1 MIHFSVKSHVHRL
14 VTVLSFVGEYPAH
27 SLHLLGKERVLKGLV
42 HRLTTA
48 QTFRNDETGEEHTC
62 RLLTI
67 TGKGQEK
74 SIRFYKAGLAILG
87 WVHPDA
93 YGYYM
98 RSAWNHRFPGD
109 KAHRERHHRVAEA
122 AVLCMKAGLE
132 VRPYMLP
139 QLQNRGLYQVVP
151 KNPVF
156 YLAKDIKRVG
166 EAEMNKT
173 MFTRMAGAVFSPGG
187 CYAVY
192 NTRASA
198 MKWSGMG
205 EFKAL
210 HSLMELSRMNAGV
223 PEVDSAV
230 LFGESYEVA
239 VKTLL
244 ASEESK
250 RLEFRFDGIYRHI
263 YFIAM
268 NEPGVRQLKLLM
280 LPDWKRNMQEALFDE
295 EELAFDKGIFEY
307 DAYVDGVYV
316 FSHLDSDLARL
327 IRFREAVTGGDGR
340 YEVVCYPHQ
349 LGFLREYLGDRV
361 GYKTIG
367 MELLEAALG
376 KGGR

>member
-1 MIHFSVKSHVHRL
+1 MIHFSKKSHVYRL
-14 VTVLSFVGEYPAH
+14 VTMLSFVGEYPAH
-27 SLHLLGKERVLKGLV
+27 SLSLLGKERVMKELV
-42 HRLTTA
+42 HRLATA
-48 QTFRNDETGEEHTC
+48 QTFRNDETGEELTC
-62 RLLTI
+62 RLLNI
-67 TGKGQEK
+67 TGKGREK
-74 SIRFYKAGLAILG
+74 SIRFYKAGLVILG

-93 YGYYM
+93 YAYYM
-98 RSAWNHRFPGD
+98 GSFWNHRFPGD
-109 KAHRERHHRVAEA
+109 KAHKERHHRVAEA
-122 AVLCMKAGLE
+122 AALCMEAGLE

-139 QLQNRGLYQVVP
+139 QLQNRGLYKIVP
-151 KNPVF
+151 ENPAF
-156 YLAKDIKRVG
+156 YLAKDIKKVG
-166 EAEMNKT
+166 GVEMNKT

-192 NTRASA
+192 NARASA

-210 HSLMELSRMNAGV
+210 HSLMEIGRMNAGV

-230 LFGESYEVA
+230 LLGESYEVA

-244 ASEESK
+244 ASEENR

-268 NEPGVRQLKLLM
+268 NELGIRQLRLLL
-280 LPDWKRNMQEALFDE
+280 LPDWKEKMQEALFDE
-295 EELAFDKGIFEY
+295 EDLAFNKGIFEY
-307 DAYVDGVYV
+307 DAFVDGVYV

-327 IRFREAVTGGDGR
+327 VRFKEALAGGGGR

-349 LGFLREYLGDRV
+349 LGFLKGYLGDRV

-367 MELLEAALG
+367 MELLEAEMVQPD
-376 KGGR
+376 

>member
-1 MIHFSVKSHVHRL
+1 MIHFSATSHVHRL
-14 VTVLSFVGEYPAH
+14 VTVLSLVGEYPAH
-27 SLHLLGKERVLKGLV
+27 PLRLLGKERVMKELV
-42 HRLTTA
+42 RKLTVT
-48 QTFRNDETGEEHTC
+48 QTFRNDETREEHIC

-67 TGKGQEK
+67 TGKGREK
-74 SIRFYKAGLAILG
+74 SIRFYKAGLAILE
-87 WVHPDA
+87 WVYPNA
-93 YGYYM
+93 YEYYM
-98 RSAWNHRFPGD
+98 RSFWNHRFPGD

-122 AVLCMKAGLE
+122 AALCMKAGLE
-132 VRPYMLP
+132 VRPYVLP
-139 QLQNRGLYQVVP
+139 QLQNRGLYHVVP
-151 KNPVF
+151 DKPAF

-210 HSLMELSRMNAGV
+210 HSLMELGRMNAGV

-230 LFGESYEVA
+230 LFGESGDVA
-239 VKTLL
+239 LRTLL

-250 RLEFRFDGIYRHI
+250 RLEFWFVRIYRHI

-268 NEPGVRQLKLLM
+268 NELGVRQLKLLM

-295 EELAFDKGIFEY
+295 ESLAFDRGIFDY
-307 DAYVDGVYV
+307 DAFVDGVYV

-327 IRFREAVTGGDGR
+327 IRFKEAVTGGDER

-349 LGFLREYLGDRV
+349 LGFLREYLGDRM

>member
-1 MIHFSVKSHVHRL
+1 MIHFSAKSHVHRL
-14 VTVLSFVGEYPAH
+14 VTILSFVGEYPTH
-27 SLHLLGKERVLKGLV
+27 SLQLLGKERVMKELV

-48 QTFRNDETGEEHTC
+48 QTFRNDETGEEYIC

-67 TGKGQEK
+67 TGKGRDK
-74 SIRFYKAGLAILG
+74 SIRFYKAGLVILG

-98 RSAWNHRFPGD
+98 RSFWNHRFPGD

-151 KNPVF
+151 ENPVF

-173 MFTRMAGAVFSPGG
+173 MFTRMTGAVFSPGG

-210 HSLMELSRMNAGV
+210 HSLMEIGRMNAGV

-230 LFGESYEVA
+230 LLGESGEVA
-239 VKTLL
+239 LKTLL

-263 YFIAM
+263 
-268 NEPGVRQLKLLM
+268 
-280 LPDWKRNMQEALFDE
+280 
-295 EELAFDKGIFEY
+295 
-307 DAYVDGVYV
+307 
-316 FSHLDSDLARL
+316 
-327 IRFREAVTGGDGR
+327 
-340 YEVVCYPHQ
+340 
-349 LGFLREYLGDRV
+349 
-361 GYKTIG
+361 
-367 MELLEAALG
+367 
-376 KGGR
+376 

>member
-1 MIHFSVKSHVHRL
+1 MIHFSATSHVHRL
-14 VTVLSFVGEYPAH
+14 VTVLSLVGEYPAH
-27 SLHLLGKERVLKGLV
+27 PLRLLGKERVMKELV
-42 HRLTTA
+42 RKLTVT
-48 QTFRNDETGEEHTC
+48 QTFRNDETREEHIC

-67 TGKGQEK
+67 TGKGREK
-74 SIRFYKAGLAILG
+74 SIRFYKAGLAILE
-87 WVHPDA
+87 WVYPNA
-93 YGYYM
+93 YEYYM
-98 RSAWNHRFPGD
+98 RSFWNHRFPGD

-122 AVLCMKAGLE
+122 AALCMKAGLE
-132 VRPYMLP
+132 VRPYVLP
-139 QLQNRGLYQVVP
+139 QLQNRGLYHVVP
-151 KNPVF
+151 DKPAF

-210 HSLMELSRMNAGV
+210 HSLMELGRMNAGA

-230 LFGESYEVA
+230 LFGESGDVA
-239 VKTLL
+239 LRTLL

-250 RLEFRFDGIYRHI
+250 RLEFWFVRIYRHI

-268 NEPGVRQLKLLM
+268 NELGVRQLKLLM

-295 EELAFDKGIFEY
+295 ESLAFDRGIFDY
-307 DAYVDGVYV
+307 DAFVDGVYV

-327 IRFREAVTGGDGR
+327 IRFKEAVTGGDER

-349 LGFLREYLGDRV
+349 LGFLREYLGDRM

>member
-1 MIHFSVKSHVHRL
+1 MTHFSAKSHVHRL

-27 SLHLLGKERVLKGLV
+27 SHHLLGKERVMN
-42 HRLTTA
+42 
-48 QTFRNDETGEEHTC
+48 Q
-62 RLLTI
+62 
-67 TGKGQEK
+67 
-74 SIRFYKAGLAILG
+74 
-87 WVHPDA
+87 
-93 YGYYM
+93 
-98 RSAWNHRFPGD
+98 
-109 KAHRERHHRVAEA
+109 
-122 AVLCMKAGLE
+122 
-132 VRPYMLP
+132 
-139 QLQNRGLYQVVP
+139 GLYRAVSDKP
-151 KNPVF
+151 AF

-166 EAEMNKT
+166 GAEMNKT

-192 NTRASA
+192 NTRTSA

-210 HSLMELSRMNAGV
+210 HSLMEIGRMNAGV

-230 LFGESYEVA
+230 LLGESYEAA

-244 ASEESK
+244 DSEESK

-280 LPDWKRNMQEALFDE
+280 LPEWKRNMQEVLFDAE
-295 EELAFDKGIFEY
+295 SLAFDKGIFEY
-307 DAYVDGVYV
+307 DAFVDGIYV
-316 FSHLDSDLARL
+316 FSHLDSDLAKL
-327 IRFREAVTGGDGR
+327 IRFKEAVTGGDGR

-349 LGFLREYLGDRV
+349 LGFLKEYLGGRV

-367 MELLEAALG
+367 MELLGAEMALAQI
-376 KGGR
+376 R

>member
-1 MIHFSVKSHVHRL
+1 MIHFSAKSHVHRL
-14 VTVLSFVGEYPAH
+14 VTVLSFVGEYPVH
-27 SLHLLGKERVLKGLV
+27 SLYLLGKERVMKELV
-42 HRLTTA
+42 RKLTVT
-48 QTFRNDETGEEHTC
+48 QTFRNDETREEHIC

-67 TGKGQEK
+67 TGKGREK
-74 SIRFYKAGLAILG
+74 SIRFYKAGLAILE
-87 WVHPDA
+87 WVYPNA
-93 YGYYM
+93 YEYYM
-98 RSAWNHRFPGD
+98 RSFWNHRFPGD

-122 AVLCMKAGLE
+122 AALCMKAGLE
-132 VRPYMLP
+132 VRPYVLP
-139 QLQNRGLYQVVP
+139 QLQNRGLYHVVP
-151 KNPVF
+151 DKPAF

-210 HSLMELSRMNAGV
+210 HSLMELGRMNAGA

-230 LFGESYEVA
+230 LFGESGDVA
-239 VKTLL
+239 LRTLL

-250 RLEFRFDGIYRHI
+250 RLEFWFVRIYRHI

-268 NEPGVRQLKLLM
+268 NELGVRQLKLLM

-295 EELAFDKGIFEY
+295 ESLAFDRGIFGY
-307 DAYVDGVYV
+307 DAFVDGVYV

-327 IRFREAVTGGDGR
+327 IRFKEAVTGGDER

-349 LGFLREYLGDRV
+349 LGFLREYLGDRM

>member
-1 MIHFSVKSHVHRL
+1 MIHFSATSHVHRL
-14 VTVLSFVGEYPAH
+14 VTVLSLVGEYPAH
-27 SLHLLGKERVLKGLV
+27 SLCLLGKERVMKELV
-42 HRLTTA
+42 RKLTVT
-48 QTFRNDETGEEHTC
+48 QTFRNDETGEEHAC

-67 TGKGQEK
+67 TGKGREK
-74 SIRFYKAGLAILG
+74 SIRFYKAGLAILE

-98 RSAWNHRFPGD
+98 RSFWNHRFPGD

-132 VRPYMLP
+132 VRPYVLP

-151 KNPVF
+151 DKPAF

-210 HSLMELSRMNAGV
+210 HSLMELGRMNAGV
-223 PEVDSAV
+223 QEVDSAI
-230 LFGESYEVA
+230 LFGESGDVA
-239 VKTLL
+239 LKTLL

-250 RLEFRFDGIYRHI
+250 RLEFRFDGIYQHI

-268 NEPGVRQLKLLM
+268 NELGIRQMKMLM
-280 LPDWKRNMQEALFDE
+280 LPDWKRNMREALFDE
-295 EELAFDKGIFEY
+295 ESLAFDRGIFEY
-307 DAYVDGVYV
+307 DAFVDGVYV

-327 IRFREAVTGGDGR
+327 IRFKEAVTGGDKR

-349 LGFLREYLGDRV
+349 LGFLREYLGDRM

>member
-1 MIHFSVKSHVHRL
+1 MIHFSAKSHVHRL

-27 SLHLLGKERVLKGLV
+27 SLHLLGKERVMKELV
-42 HRLTTA
+42 HRLTVT

-62 RLLTI
+62 CLLTV
-67 TGKGQEK
+67 TGKGREK
-74 SIRFYKAGLAILG
+74 SVRFYKAGLAILG

-93 YGYYM
+93 YDYYM
-98 RSAWNHRFPGD
+98 RSFWNHRFPGD

-122 AVLCMKAGLE
+122 AVLCMRAGLE

-151 KNPVF
+151 ENPVF

-166 EAEMNKT
+166 ETEMNKT
-173 MFTRMAGAVFSPGG
+173 MFTRMTGAVFSPGG

-210 HSLMELSRMNAGV
+210 HSLMEIGRMNAGV
-223 PEVDSAV
+223 SEVESAV
-230 LFGESYEVA
+230 LLGESGEVA
-239 VKTLL
+239 LKTLL

-268 NEPGVRQLKLLM
+268 NETGIRQLKLLM
-280 LPDWKRNMQEALFDE
+280 LSDWKEKMQEALFDE
-295 EELAFDKGIFEY
+295 ENLAFDKGIFEY
-307 DAYVDGVYV
+307 DAFVDGVYV

-327 IRFREAVTGGDGR
+327 IRFKEAVTGGDGR

-349 LGFLREYLGDRV
+349 LRFLKEYLGGRV

-376 KGGR
+376 KEGR

>member
-1 MIHFSVKSHVHRL
+1 M
-14 VTVLSFVGEYPAH
+14 
-27 SLHLLGKERVLKGLV
+27 KGLV

-307 DAYVDGVYV
+307 DAYVNDVYV

-327 IRFREAVTGGDGR
+327 IRFKEAVTGGDGR

-367 MELLEAALG
+367 MELLEAEMVQPD
-376 KGGR
+376 

>member
-1 MIHFSVKSHVHRL
+1 MIHFSAKSHVHRL
-14 VTVLSFVGEYPAH
+14 VTVLSFTGEYPVH
-27 SLHLLGKERVLKGLV
+27 SLYLLGKERVMKELV

-67 TGKGQEK
+67 TGKGREK
-74 SIRFYKAGLAILG
+74 SIRFYKAGLVILD

-93 YGYYM
+93 YEYYM
-98 RSAWNHRFPGD
+98 RSFWNHRFPGD
-109 KAHRERHHRVAEA
+109 MAHRERNHRVAEV
-122 AVLCMKAGLE
+122 AVLCMKTGLE

-139 QLQNRGLYQVVP
+139 QLQNRGLYQIVP
-151 KNPVF
+151 ENPVY

-192 NTRASA
+192 NTRSSA

-210 HSLMELSRMNAGV
+210 HSLMEIGRMNAGIS
-223 PEVDSAV
+223 EIDSAI
-230 LFGESYEVA
+230 LIGESYEAA

-244 ASEESK
+244 TSEENR

-268 NEPGVRQLKLLM
+268 NDTGIRQMRMLM
-280 LPDWKRNMQEALFDE
+280 LSDWKRKMQDALFDE
-295 EELAFDKGIFEY
+295 KNRTFDRGIFEY

-327 IRFREAVTGGDGR
+327 IRFKEAVTGGDGR

-349 LGFLREYLGDRV
+349 IEFLKEYLGNWV
-361 GYKTIG
+361 SYKTIR

-376 KGGR
+376 KEGW

>member
-1 MIHFSVKSHVHRL
+1 MIHISAKNHVHRL
-14 VTVLSFVGEYPAH
+14 VTVLSFVGEYPTH
-27 SLHLLGKERVLKGLV
+27 SLHLLGKERVMKELV
-42 HRLTTA
+42 HRLTVS

-67 TGKGQEK
+67 TGKGRDK
-74 SIRFYKAGLAILG
+74 SIRFYKAGLVILE

-98 RSAWNHRFPGD
+98 RSFWNHRFPGD

-151 KNPVF
+151 ENPVF

-173 MFTRMAGAVFSPGG
+173 MFTRMTGAVFSPGG

-210 HSLMELSRMNAGV
+210 HSLMEIGRMNARV

-230 LFGESYEVA
+230 LLGESGEVA
-239 VKTLL
+239 LRTLL

-250 RLEFRFDGIYRHI
+250 RLEFRFDGIYWHI

-268 NEPGVRQLKLLM
+268 NELGIRQMRLLM
-280 LPDWKRNMQEALFDE
+280 LSDWKGKMQGALFDE
-295 EELAFDKGIFEY
+295 ENLAFDRGIFEY

-327 IRFREAVTGGDGR
+327 IRFKEAVAGGDGR

-349 LGFLREYLGDRV
+349 LGFLKEYLGNRV

-376 KGGR
+376 KEGR

>member
-1 MIHFSVKSHVHRL
+1 M
-14 VTVLSFVGEYPAH
+14 
-27 SLHLLGKERVLKGLV
+27 
-42 HRLTTA
+42 
-48 QTFRNDETGEEHTC
+48 FRNDKTGEEHTC

-67 TGKGQEK
+67 TGKGREK
-74 SIRFYKAGLAILG
+74 STRFYKTGLAILG

-98 RSAWNHRFPGD
+98 RSFWNHRFPGD

-122 AVLCMKAGLE
+122 AVICMKAGLE

-139 QLQNRGLYQVVP
+139 QLQNQGLYRVVP
-151 KNPVF
+151 DKPAF

-166 EAEMNKT
+166 GAEMNKT

-210 HSLMELSRMNAGV
+210 HSLMEIGRMNAGV

-230 LFGESYEVA
+230 LFGESYEAA

-268 NEPGVRQLKLLM
+268 NELGVRQMRLLM
-280 LPDWKRNMQEALFDE
+280 LSDWKGKMQEALFDE
-295 EELAFDKGIFEY
+295 ENLAFNKGIFEY
-307 DAYVDGVYV
+307 DAFVDGVYV

-327 IRFREAVTGGDGR
+327 IRFKEAVTGGDGR

-349 LGFLREYLGDRV
+349 LGFLKEYLGGRV

-376 KGGR
+376 KEGW

>member
-1 MIHFSVKSHVHRL
+1 MIHFSAKSHVHRL
-14 VTVLSFVGEYPAH
+14 VTVLSFVGEYPVH
-27 SLHLLGKERVLKGLV
+27 SLSLLGKERVMKELV
-42 HRLTTA
+42 RKLTVT
-48 QTFRNDETGEEHTC
+48 QTFRNDETREEHIC

-67 TGKGQEK
+67 TGKGREK
-74 SIRFYKAGLAILG
+74 SIRFYKAGLAILE
-87 WVHPDA
+87 WVYPNA
-93 YGYYM
+93 YEYYM
-98 RSAWNHRFPGD
+98 RSFWNHRFPGD

-122 AVLCMKAGLE
+122 AALCMKAGLE
-132 VRPYMLP
+132 VRPYVLP
-139 QLQNRGLYQVVP
+139 QLQNRGLYHVVP
-151 KNPVF
+151 DKPAF

-210 HSLMELSRMNAGV
+210 HSLMELGRMNAGA

-230 LFGESYEVA
+230 LFGESGDVA
-239 VKTLL
+239 LRTLL

-250 RLEFRFDGIYRHI
+250 RLEFWFVRIYRHI

-268 NEPGVRQLKLLM
+268 NELGVRQLKLLM

-295 EELAFDKGIFEY
+295 ESLAFDRGIFGY
-307 DAYVDGVYV
+307 DAFVDGVYV

-327 IRFREAVTGGDGR
+327 IRFKEAVTGGDER

-349 LGFLREYLGDRV
+349 LGFLREYLGDRM